1 MADETLAPRSL
12 SAAPSSSGLGA
23 RFAIALALVAAL
35 VGIYAVLGALGA
47 VPLPRSLA
55 SLAATQS
62 IRRGTAVVTGYYVA
76 QPFISYGGVAL
87 PPYVFAGSTG
97 YRAPGV
103 HVRPAL
109 EDLHAGRM
117 VAIIDLATGDGSR
130 WSPYASH
137 SLMRADIFS
146 GLMIIGAL
154 LLGVLAFGVAGPLQE
169 RLSRG
174 TR

>member
-12 SAAPSSSGLGA
+12 SAAPSTSGLGA
-23 RFAIALALVAAL
+23 RFAIALALVIAL

-55 SLAATQS
+55 ALAATQS

-76 QPFISYGGVAL
+76 QPFVSYGGVAL
-87 PPYVFAGSTG
+87 PPYVFANSTASG
-97 YRAPGV
+97 APAV

-117 VAIIDLATGDGSR
+117 VVIMDLATGDGSR
-130 WSPYASH
+130 WSPYAIH

-146 GLMIIGAL
+146 GLIIIGVL
-154 LLGVLAFGVAGPLQE
+154 LVVVFAFGVGGPLQE

-174 TR
+174 PR

>member
-1 MADETLAPRSL
+1 M
-12 SAAPSSSGLGA
+12 SATPSTSGLGA
-23 RFAIALALVAAL
+23 RFAIALALVVAL
-35 VGIYAVLGALGA
+35 VAIYAMLGALGA
-47 VPLPRSLA
+47 VPLPRSIA
-55 SLAATQS
+55 ALAATQS

-76 QPFISYGGVAL
+76 QPFVSYGGVAL
-87 PPYVFAGSTG
+87 PPYVFAGSAG
-97 YRAPGV
+97 PGAPGV
-103 HVRPAL
+103 HVRPTL

-137 SLMRADIFS
+137 SVMRADIFS

-169 RLSRG
+169 RLSRR
-174 TR
+174 TL